1 MAVLAGI
8 VPTHAVI
15 AERIPGRAYGE
26 RQLVGAHRMAGVCP
40 YLAARMRRRQWINR
54 QVQNARDFR
63 RTLLAVDAISDRD
76 LLHSEVLA
84 DQRRER
90 RHGPAGS
97 AGKDRA
103 QRLGLLVVGA
113 LIDIGAPRPVP
124 VCHGPGLMA
133 GGSHI
138 RASSGMP
145 PYLPL

>member
-15 AERIPGRAYGE
+15 AERIHGRAYGE

-54 QVQNARDFR
+54 QVQNTRDFR

-113 LIDIGAPRPVP
+113 LIDIGGHRPVSSAI
-124 VCHGPGLMA
+124 GPGVWT
-133 GGSHI
+133 
-138 RASSGMP
+138 ASATLRPSSAMS
-145 PYLPL
+145 